1 MPPHVNRD
9 LTRFNIR
16 NKANH
21 QPLDSKQRKIRSLSY
36 NGPEISPIRYD
47 APPPNQ
53 TPIKNR
59 LARPSPFTPPTDHQ
73 CIDLSLPE
81 STVIA
86 LRQSNIPNGFRSL
99 WTQDLYLPSAPFAR
113 RPASSSFTAGCDLL
127 PQSTNQWKR
136 MGILHVRVGNPHQN
150 NYNTCY
156 RSRHDPLTI
165 PMWSL

>member
-1 MPPHVNRD
+1 MSIGTSPD
-9 LTRFNIR
+9 STSGI
-16 NKANH
+16 KANH

-59 LARPSPFTPPTDHQ
+59 LARPSPAGR
-73 CIDLSLPE
+73 SSMRRSE

-99 WTQDLYLPSAPFAR
+99 WTQDLYLPSTTLPR
-113 RPASSSFTAGCDLL
+113 RPTSSTAGCDLL
-127 PQSTNQWKR
+127 PQSTNQGKR
-136 MGILHVRVGNPHQN
+136 MGILHVRVGNLHQKRLQ
-150 NYNTCY
+150 CM
-156 RSRHDPLTI
+156 L
-165 PMWSL
+165 

>member
-1 MPPHVNRD
+1 MAPHVNRD

-16 NKANH
+16 NKGKSPATR
-21 QPLDSKQRKIRSLSY
+21 LETKIRSLSY
-36 NGPEISPIRYD
+36 NSPEISPARCG
-47 APPPNQ
+47 APSLNP

-59 LARPSPFTPPTDHQ
+59 LARPFPAGRSSMRQ
-73 CIDLSLPE
+73 SE

-99 WTQDLYLPSAPFAR
+99 WTQDFYLPSAPFAR
-113 RPASSSFTAGCDLL
+113 RPTSSSFTAGCDLL
-127 PQSTNQWKR
+127 PQSTNQGKR